1 MKYLI
6 NFLIVALVAAFA
18 YLLVV
23 GIQDPIKF
31 RSELNK
37 RKNVVVEKLEKIR
50 IAQEMHREIK
60 GVYAKSFDDLSA
72 VLGSDSIPFVVL
84 LADPADPTNP
94 DKFITEYVFANALDS
109 LTALG
114 IDLENL
120 KFVPYTDRTKEFT
133 LAADTVTY
141 QSTKVPVVE
150 CMTRWSEFMGEYAD
164 PKFGKYAKHYDPS
177 SKIGFGSL
185 TSPNLEGNWN

>member
-1 MKYLI
+1 L
-6 NFLIVALVAAFA
+6 
-18 YLLVV
+18 
-23 GIQDPIKF
+23 D
-31 RSELNK
+31 K

-50 IAQEMHREIK
+50 TAQEMHREIK
-60 GVYAKSFDDLSA
+60 GVYAKSFDALSN
-72 VLGSDSIPFVVL
+72 VLKSDSIPFVVL

-94 DKFITEYVFANALDS
+94 DKFLTEYVYANALDS

-120 KFVPYTDRTKEFT
+120 KFVPYTNKSVEFSM
-133 LAADTVTY
+133 AADTVTY

-150 CMTRWSEFMGEYAD
+150 CMTRWSDFMGEYAD
-164 PKFGKYAKHYDPS
+164 PKYKKYAKHYNPT

-185 TSPNLEGNWN
+185 NSPNLEGNWK